1 MDPVG
6 WVRWTVVKMMWM
18 KNDVDV
24 LAMGKTTFF
33 LFPIGVGGFEGG
45 EKMGV
50 HSGASQ

>member
-1 MDPVG
+1 MIVAFFDV
-6 WVRWTVVKMMWM
+6 VRFERIQNV
-18 KNDVDV
+18 VDV